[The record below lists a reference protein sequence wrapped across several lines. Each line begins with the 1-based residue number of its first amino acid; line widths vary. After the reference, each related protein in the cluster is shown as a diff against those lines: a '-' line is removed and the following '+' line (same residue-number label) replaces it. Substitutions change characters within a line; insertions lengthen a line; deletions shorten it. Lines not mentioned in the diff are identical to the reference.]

1 MANELEHVLD
11 AWRGAERD
19 VEKWRPGSPER
30 EAAEADAWQLRT
42 RYHSVLAGPGAM
54 AVDPEDADP
63 PYRD

>member
-1 MANELEHVLD
+1 MANELEHVLH
-11 AWRGAERD
+11 AWRRAERD
-19 VEKWRPGSPER
+19 LERWRPGSPER

-42 RYHSVLAGPGAM
+42 RYHSMLAGPGAM